1 MAPIAKAAKS
11 TNKTT
16 PPRAFEFSVGH
27 PIGLT
32 ALDVD
37 LIKVRWGIETPITKR
52 DRETQRKRERCSL
65 YWPPTS

>member
-11 TNKTT
+11 LNKST
-16 PPRAFEFSVGH
+16 PPRTFEFSVGH

-37 LIKVRWGIETPITKR
+37 LIKVGDVVVHVRIAML
-52 DRETQRKRERCSL
+52 L
-65 YWPPTS
+65 YSYSWPAAV

>member
-11 TNKTT
+11 LNKST
-16 PPRAFEFSVGH
+16 PPRTFEFSVGH

-37 LIKVRWGIETPITKR
+37 LIKVGRRGAFSR
-52 DRETQRKRERCSL
+52 
-65 YWPPTS
+65 PPYFL